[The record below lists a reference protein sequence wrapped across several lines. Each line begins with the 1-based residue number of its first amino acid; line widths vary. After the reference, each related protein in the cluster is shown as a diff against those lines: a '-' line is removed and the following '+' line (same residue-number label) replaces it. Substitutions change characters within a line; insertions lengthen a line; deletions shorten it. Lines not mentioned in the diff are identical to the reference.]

1 MSNFDWSSL
10 DRLYLTK
17 LLWEISNSIVGKS
30 LLTSDLHS
38 LMASHLKS
46 KLPVRISKLLN
57 DKVALDY
64 VYVGGL
70 YHSGYD
76 ENCKKCIEITFSY
89 NMFQESL
96 KLSKQKFKRICL
108 LVADTILHEIIH
120 MRQYRRRD
128 FKYLP
133 DYPSTASKQEQREEQ
148 SYLGCSDE
156 IDAYGFNIACELT
169 DKFGADKN
177 QIVNYLNDA
186 QYGNGR
192 RGNSWRMY
200 LKAFNYN
207 HDHIIIKRLKKK
219 VIRYLPYA
227 NIGKPYRNKDWISY

>member
-1 MSNFDWSSL
+1 MSNFNWSSL
-10 DRLYLTK
+10 DRLYLSK
-17 LLWEISNSIVGKS
+17 LLWEISNDIVGKS
-30 LLTSDLHS
+30 LLTTDLHS
-38 LMASHLKS
+38 LMASHLRS
-46 KLPVRISKLLN
+46 NLPIRISKSFN

-64 VYVGGL
+64 VYIGGL
-70 YHSGYD
+70 YYSDYD
-76 ENCKKCIEITFSY
+76 EDCKKCIEITFSY

-96 KLSKQKFKRICL
+96 KLSKQKFKRMCML
-108 LVADTILHEIIH
+108 FADTVLHEIIH

-128 FKYLP
+128 FKYLS

-156 IDAYGFNIACELT
+156 IDAYGFNIACELI
-169 DKFGADKN
+169 DKFGTDRH

-186 QYGNGR
+186 QRGNGR

-227 NIGKPYRNKDWISY
+227 EIGKPYRNKDWIGY